1 MLIGNVFQ
9 QLYNTVDSI
18 VVGQGVGKEALA
30 AVGASFP
37 IIFLM
42 VSLVMGITMGSSIML
57 SQFFGAGET
66 GRLKRTMYTTYIFLF
81 VASIAITVAGL
92 FLSGPILRAIKT
104 PDDVLPL
111 AKQYLAIMFSGM
123 IFLFGYNTVS
133 AILRGLGDSMRPL
146 YFLVVATLLN
156 IVLDIVFVIGFHWGV
171 AGAAWATVIAQA
183 VSLVISLV
191 YTQRS
196 KHDVL
201 HLRLSE
207 VKFDIGI
214 FKTMLHIGLPTAAQQ
229 TLVSLGFVALNRIVN
244 PFGTNVIAGYAA
256 ASRLDSFAAM
266 PAMNL
271 SMALSTFV
279 GQNLGAGKPERV
291 RRGLFATLGISS
303 TIASVVGAVMIIFR
317 AQLIGLFTSDPQVIR
332 IGAQYLFIVPLFYL
346 VFTAMFV
353 VGGVLRGAGDTL
365 VQMLIS
371 LVGLWIVRIPASAI
385 LSGRIGTMGLWLGI
399 PIGWSVGLILSSIY
413 YATGRWKTRVIAGP
427 RASARVPVP
436 RTPQLEDVL
445 ADREEELPVDPA
457 VLGPADGLTLASID
471 EEKI

>member
-457 VLGPADGLTLASID
+457 VLGPADGLTLGSID

>member
-427 RASARVPVP
+427 RASARIPVP

-457 VLGPADGLTLASID
+457 VLGPADGLTLGSID